1 MESKTTNSLKP
12 LLMQTGKMPLI
23 CFLFSAFC
31 LQEKMN
37 YGFFSVK
44 FSFKIYRYVP
54 TGYCVALDSV
64 SFWDVEN
71 SKDQSWGS
79 FS

>member
-1 MESKTTNSLKP
+1 MT
-12 LLMQTGKMPLI
+12 
-23 CFLFSAFC
+23 
-31 LQEKMN
+31 

-44 FSFKIYRYVP
+44 FSVKIYRYVP
-54 TGYCVALDSV
+54 YEYYVALDSV